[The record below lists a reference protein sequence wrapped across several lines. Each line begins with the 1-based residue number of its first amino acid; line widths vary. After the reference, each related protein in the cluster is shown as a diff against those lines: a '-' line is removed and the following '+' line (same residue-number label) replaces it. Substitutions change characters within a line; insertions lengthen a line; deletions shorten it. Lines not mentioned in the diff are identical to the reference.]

1 MISRAR
7 RCAKCQRARHS
18 KELNVPKEEL
28 LEFEGLVT
36 EILPDARYRVQ
47 LDNGHQLVAYTA
59 GRMKKNRIK
68 TLAGDRVTVE
78 VSPYDLEKGRLIFRH
93 KDERAA
99 SLSPSP
105 QRHQF
110 RRR

>member
-7 RCAKCQRARHS
+7 RCANCQRARHS

-47 LDNGHQLVAYTA
+47 PPARRLYRWKNEKEPDQNP
-59 GRMKKNRIK
+59 GRRSRDGRSI
-68 TLAGDRVTVE
+68 TL
-78 VSPYDLEKGRLIFRH
+78 
-93 KDERAA
+93 
-99 SLSPSP
+99 
-105 QRHQF
+105 
-110 RRR
+110 